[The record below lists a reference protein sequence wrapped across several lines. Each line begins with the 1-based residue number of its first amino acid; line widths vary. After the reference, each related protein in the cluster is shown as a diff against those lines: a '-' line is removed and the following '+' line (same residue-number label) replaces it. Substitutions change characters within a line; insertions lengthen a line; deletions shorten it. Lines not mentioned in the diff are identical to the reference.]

1 MHLEKLSGY
10 TAFHEPKR
18 RKKEEKE
25 EKKRKAIRLLMKL
38 KARVKWKSFKSVISI
53 CVRQEG
59 LDATYLRK
67 GRFMAPHTFIHPII
81 IYEMENRAGQHS
93 PQK

>member
-38 KARVKWKSFKSVISI
+38 KARVK
-53 CVRQEG
+53 
-59 LDATYLRK
+59 
-67 GRFMAPHTFIHPII
+67 
-81 IYEMENRAGQHS
+81 
-93 PQK
+93 